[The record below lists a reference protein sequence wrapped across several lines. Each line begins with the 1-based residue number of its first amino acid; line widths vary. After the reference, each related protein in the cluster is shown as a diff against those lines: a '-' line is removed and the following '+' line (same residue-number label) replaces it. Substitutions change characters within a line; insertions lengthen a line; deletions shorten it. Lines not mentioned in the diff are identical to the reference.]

1 MRAELHDAR
10 QQAQELVD
18 ENDALKRSVHRLSV
32 ELSAYQT
39 KYRPL
44 NKQEVPHFLHFNWFD
59 SISVWRQ
66 VVRIP
71 AQIWQKLQSF
81 VDCVVMMCV
90 AELQIKQF
98 TKDRLSSSMAG

>member
-44 NKQEVPHFLHFNWFD
+44 NKQEVPHFLHFN
-59 SISVWRQ
+59 
-66 VVRIP
+66 
-71 AQIWQKLQSF
+71 
-81 VDCVVMMCV
+81 
-90 AELQIKQF
+90 
-98 TKDRLSSSMAG
+98 